1 MNYSGKRRKND
12 KVQKLKGT
20 MRQKKKNDTNYNIQI
35 RLQDRH
41 WNPFMI

>member
-1 MNYSGKRRKND
+1 MIKYKNSKEQSGE
-12 KVQKLKGT
+12 Q
-20 MRQKKKNDTNYNIQI
+20 KKNDTNYNIQI